1 MNGRFRIPNLN
12 LRAITPQDRD
22 NERRIRFRNQPRIRP
37 GLRVIQDRDQQDLRN
52 SGLLPPGFEEANNP
66 DRMDLRNSG
75 LLPPG
80 FDEGG
85 NGLNFPDLNRDIG
98 LGLAPIPAID
108 LQNAPGRIPEGLQ
121 PIPGI
126 SGPNR
131 NSSDKKRKITV
142 SQNNLDPLSKYNFSR
157 KKYGDRNGV
166 RYNGLESSNIRV
178 YPRGEVDDP
187 SPSVTWSLAPIGD
200 LANPPDRT
208 SIYSLSQFVASINPN
223 VFLPTNYYR
232 TLFNQGNPY
241 VYVEKPLMG
250 SQEQYFSMPSEML
263 GAMFNTAE
271 SVLDSLSLFTLGG
284 GLTPFQESLNRIAV
298 RYINERRPNP
308 IQAAI
313 EDPEVRV
320 YFDILERTGTGAAFL
335 EGDYSQE
342 VFDFRQQIR
351 DRVLQNES
359 DITLLDIVTEMLNN
373 IVQDQISRDNEKR
386 LVRYLVSSAL
396 ININIENPLL
406 ALASTNIFP
415 YTHRYVEFDTPYIT
429 NRNTYEYLNEQSQAD
444 FQAKVESD
452 YNFFTQDYEFAAQE
466 YDETLLPNIYAV
478 NRYAELKYDLDRTPD
493 KQFKLDELT
502 TYLSLGNPNLDIS
515 PSDSRSREQF
525 YNMYGKELNN
535 ITDSI
540 AQTWTSKNSSI
551 ILENEELRGG
561 RRLPSR
567 APMSIGLQ
575 FSRDESSSFDPLL
588 RSQDQASIIED
599 PRDTMFENISQANLF
614 TNRSLALYSTE
625 YLQNVEGLITEE
637 ESPYIE
643 TSLRRM
649 TFPDLITPIYV
660 PGSDER
666 LASNSEFSSLVIG
679 NSDET
684 LDPDDLGIL
693 EEIVNNKAESLSRES
708 YIGILS
714 SKDIK
719 SSALGYRIS
728 KKKNN
733 LEIQNFY
740 IGNGNGQRTT
750 TYVDSQIKYGDEY
763 AYELYEYRLMYGTD
777 YRFDVLGVNIPTW
790 LLQYYLGITRAP
802 TSAQLSSSPNI
813 SFNCWTMTTPNYDVL
828 EIPIYTSEFE
838 EDTVGSLFSNLENN
852 NLGSI
857 VYPLAKVLD
866 YPPTAPILSIFP
878 LVGNNS
884 QIKINANPQTGESLG
899 SQAEEIVSIGDLS
912 EQISI
917 LKDYQDNFK
926 NIFLPP
932 NRLEYKNE
940 GVTEIRNILLYR
952 TTELNLDVENYNDLY
967 DSFDPNTNPE
977 VLVRSYSDNEI
988 FIEPEDIPVLSYDI
1002 LEDIEPNINY
1012 YYTCIVQDVHN
1023 NPSNPAII
1031 YRVRLLLDK
1040 GLLIPEIDIV
1050 RPKKVKRQVSQKSFT
1065 RYVKIEASNIQT
1077 FPFTENSPNNTGGV
1091 GSQRSIGSSLGKS
1104 IEDQDYILRF
1114 TSKDTG
1120 RKFDL
1125 KLNFVI
1131 RKNGI
1136 PINT

>member
-12 LRAITPQDRD
+12 LRAIIPQDRN

-37 GLRVIQDRDQQDLRN
+37 GLRVVQDRDQQ
-52 SGLLPPGFEEANNP
+52 GLGGAQPPGFEDP
-66 DRMDLRNSG
+66 QLPPG
-75 LLPPG
+75 LGGAQPPG

-85 NGLNFPDLNRDIG
+85 NGLNFPDLNRGAG

-108 LQNAPGRIPEGLQ
+108 LQNAPGRIPEGLR

-157 KKYGDRNGV
+157 KKYGDRNSV

-178 YPRGEVDDP
+178 YPRGEVDNP
-187 SPSVTWSLAPIGD
+187 RPSVTWSLAPIGD

-208 SIYSLSQFVASINPN
+208 SVFLLSQFIASINPN

-241 VYVEKPLMG
+241 VYVEKPLLA
-250 SQEQYFSMPSEML
+250 SQEQYSSMPSEML
-263 GAMFNTAE
+263 SAMFNTAE

-298 RYINERRPNP
+298 RYINRRRPNP
-308 IQAAI
+308 IQAAV
-313 EDPEVRV
+313 EDPGVRV

-373 IVQDQISRDNEKR
+373 IVQDQISRDNEKK
-386 LVRYLVSSAL
+386 LIRYLVSSAL
-396 ININIENPLL
+396 INVNIENPLL

-478 NRYAELKYDLDRTPD
+478 NRYAELKYDIDRTPD

-575 FSRDESSSFDPLL
+575 FSRDESSSFEPLL

-666 LASNSEFSSLVIG
+666 LTSNSQFSSLVIG

-684 LDPDDLGIL
+684 LDSDDLGIL

-763 AYELYEYRLMYGTD
+763 SYELYEYRLMYGTD

-802 TSAQLSSSPNI
+802 TPAQLSSSPNI

-838 EDTVGSLFSNLENN
+838 DDGLGSLFSNLENN

-932 NRLEYKNE
+932 NRLEYRNE
-940 GVTEIRNILLYR
+940 GITEIRNILLYR
-952 TTELNLDVENYNDLY
+952 TTELNLDVESYNDLY
-967 DSFDPNTNPE
+967 DSFNPNTNPE

-1077 FPFTENSPNNTGGV
+1077 FPFTDDSSNNSGGV
-1091 GSQRSIGSSLGKS
+1091 GSERSIGFSLGKS

-1136 PINT
+1136 PTNT